1 MFVINMLHGIYRSF
15 QRPIKNLSIKLHN
28 STCNIYPG
36 CEINDVQFG
45 KYVTVFE
52 YTQVYAATIGDYSYI
67 QRYGRIFHVT
77 LGKFC
82 SIAAH
87 VTIAPGMHD
96 YTRVSTHPSFYSATT
111 AIPRVFVRENKLTV
125 SKPVVIGHDV
135 WIGEKAIILDGVT
148 IGNGAVIAAGAVVT
162 KDVAPYEIVGGV
174 PARHLK
180 FRFDEDTI
188 RKIEQSQWWDWD
200 EEKLAA
206 SVDLMLD
213 RDKFLRQCVD
223 CAE

>member
-1 MFVINMLHGIYRSF
+1 
-15 QRPIKNLSIKLHN
+15 
-28 STCNIYPG
+28 
-36 CEINDVQFG
+36 
-45 KYVTVFE
+45 
-52 YTQVYAATIGDYSYI
+52 
-67 QRYGRIFHVT
+67 
-77 LGKFC
+77 
-82 SIAAH
+82 
-87 VTIAPGMHD
+87 MHD
-96 YTRVSTHPSFYSATT
+96 YTKISTHPSFYL
-111 AIPRVFVRENKLTV
+111 AITSIPKVFVHENKLTV
-125 SKPVVIGHDV
+125 CKPVTIGHDV

-174 PARHLK
+174 PARHMK

-200 EEKLAA
+200 EEKLAS

-213 RDKFLRQCVD
+213 RDKFLQQCVD